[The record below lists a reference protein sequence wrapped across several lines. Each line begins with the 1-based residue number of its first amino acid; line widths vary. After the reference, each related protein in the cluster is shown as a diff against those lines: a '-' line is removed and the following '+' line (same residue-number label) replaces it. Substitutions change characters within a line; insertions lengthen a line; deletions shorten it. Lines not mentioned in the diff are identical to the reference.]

1 MLSIVGTMYCSAPY
15 LEDFVDRALAAAAGV
30 AADIEVVLVNDGSP
44 DDSLAVAKR
53 LADRHPEV
61 RVVDL
66 SRNFGHHRA
75 MMCALEHARGD
86 HVFLIDVDLEEAPE
100 LLPGFW
106 ERMHSQDGIDVVFG
120 QQRRRRG
127 GWYPRVSGRLYYTLI
142 RRLGDVPLTPNLV
155 TVRLMT
161 RRYVDAL
168 LQYRERE
175 MFMAGLWHDAGFRQV
190 AVPIDKG
197 DKGDTSYSLA
207 RKLSLVVNSV
217 TAFSAKPLRMIFYTG
232 VAISFAGSLFAL
244 YLAWR
249 RLVHGI
255 PVDGWTSVMV
265 SIWFLGG
272 LVILFL
278 GIIGIYLSKV
288 FIEVKQRPYTTV
300 REVYRGGGDA

>member
-1 MLSIVGTMYCSAPY
+1 MLSIVGTLYCSAPY
-15 LEDFVDRALAAAAGV
+15 LEEFVARALAAATGIDDAV
-30 AADIEVVLVNDGSP
+30 EVVLVNDGSP
-44 DDSLAVAKR
+44 DDSLAVARR

-75 MMCALEHARGD
+75 MMCGLEHARGD
-86 HVFLIDVDLEEAPE
+86 HVFLIDVDLEEPPE
-100 LLPGFW
+100 LLPAFW
-106 ERMHSQDGIDVVFG
+106 QRMRDEGDADVVFG
-120 QQRRRRG
+120 QLERRRG
-127 GWYPRVSGRLYYTLI
+127 GWYPRTSGRLYYTLI
-142 RRLGDVPLTPNLV
+142 RHLGDVPLTPNLA

-190 AVPIDKG
+190 AVPIEKG
-197 DKGDTSYSLA
+197 DKGESSYDLA

-232 VAISFAGSLFAL
+232 VAISFAGTLFAL
-244 YLAWR
+244 YLAYR
-249 RLVHGI
+249 RLVHDI
-255 PVDGWTSVMV
+255 PVDGWTSLMV
-265 SIWFLGG
+265 SLWFLGG

-288 FIEVKQRPYTTV
+288 FIEVKQRPYSTV
-300 REVYRGGGDA
+300 REVYRGRDDG

>member
-1 MLSIVGTMYCSAPY
+1 MLSIVGTMYCSALY
-15 LEDFVDRALAAAAGV
+15 LEDFVLRALAAAAGV
-30 AADIEVVLVNDGSP
+30 SADVEVVLVNDGSP

-53 LADRHPEV
+53 LADHHPEV

-106 ERMHSQDGIDVVFG
+106 ERMHGQPGIDVVFG

-127 GWYPRVSGRLYYTLI
+127 GWYSRVSGRLYYTLI

-300 REVYRGGGDA
+300 REIYRGGGDA

>member
-1 MLSIVGTMYCSAPY
+1 MLSIVGTLYCSAPY
-15 LEDFVDRALAAAAGV
+15 LEAFVSRALAAAAGV
-30 AADIEVVLVNDGSP
+30 PGEVEVVLVNDGSP
-44 DDSLAVAKR
+44 DDSLAIAKG

-66 SRNFGHHRA
+66 ARNFGHHRA

-100 LLPGFW
+100 LLPVFW
-106 ERMHSQDGIDVVFG
+106 QRMQEERDVDVVFG
-120 QQRRRRG
+120 QLRRRRG
-127 GWYPRVSGRLYYTLI
+127 GWYPRTSGRLYYTLI
-142 RRLGDVPLTPNLV
+142 RHLGEVPLAPNLA

-197 DKGDTSYSLA
+197 DKGETSYSLG

-232 VAISFAGSLFAL
+232 LVISFAGSLFAL

-249 RLVHGI
+249 RLFHGI
-255 PVDGWTSVMV
+255 PVDGWTSMMV
-265 SIWFLGG
+265 SIWFIGG
-272 LVILFL
+272 LMILFL
-278 GIIGIYLSKV
+278 GIIGIYLSKI

-300 REVYRGGGDA
+300 REIYRGDRDA